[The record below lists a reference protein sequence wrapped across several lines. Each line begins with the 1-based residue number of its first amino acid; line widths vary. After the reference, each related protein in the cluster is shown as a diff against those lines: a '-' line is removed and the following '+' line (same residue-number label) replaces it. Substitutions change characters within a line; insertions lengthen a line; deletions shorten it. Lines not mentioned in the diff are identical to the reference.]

1 MGSILAHIP
10 AECWETGHVRVLL
23 ADVPDART
31 GPDDEVIAAALSFF
45 PPGSSIVDWSVRLVR
60 LDVVMGVMVKV
71 LPPPSST
78 GLLLGRRELPAPPA
92 RPTFHVNAPRTLSP
106 LLREK

>member
-31 GPDDEVIAAALSFF
+31 GPDDEVIAAGLSF
-45 PPGSSIVDWSVRLVR
+45 GAAR
-60 LDVVMGVMVKV
+60 
-71 LPPPSST
+71 
-78 GLLLGRRELPAPPA
+78 PA
-92 RPTFHVNAPRTLSP
+92 RG
-106 LLREK
+106 